1 MNYSNYFSYTHK
13 VTADE
18 IDNLQHV
25 NNVVYLNW
33 VQQASE
39 KHWKSISNPK
49 VDTAFVWIV
58 LRHEIDYIRPAILND
73 IVTIKTWIGDS
84 YGVKSER
91 FVTISIAEKIIA
103 EAKTIW
109 CLLDRKSLKPA
120 RISGEVLQ
128 ILNSH

>member
-1 MNYSNYFSYTHK
+1 MSLQYFSYNHK
-13 VTADE
+13 VTSFE

-39 KHWKSISNPK
+39 KHWKSISNPII
-49 VDTAFVWIV
+49 DTKYVWIV
-58 LRHEIDYIRPAILND
+58 LRHEIDYLQPALLDD

-91 FVTISIAEKIIA
+91 FVTISLGNKIIA
-103 EAKTIW
+103 KAKTIW
-109 CLLDRKSLKPA
+109 CLLDRNSLKPI
-120 RISGEVLQ
+120 RISRDILK
-128 ILNSH
+128 ILNSN

>member
-1 MNYSNYFSYTHK
+1 MVSKYFSYNHK
-13 VTADE
+13 VTANE
-18 IDNLQHV
+18 IDNLHHV

-39 KHWKSISNPK
+39 NHWKSISNQNINS
-49 VDTAFVWIV
+49 AYVWIV
-58 LRHEIDYIRPAILND
+58 LRHEIDYFTPALLND
-73 IVTIKTWIGDS
+73 VVTIKTWIGHS

-91 FVTISIAEKIIA
+91 FVEISIGEKIIA
-103 EAKTIW
+103 KAKTIW
-109 CLLDRKSLKPA
+109 CLLDKKSLKPT